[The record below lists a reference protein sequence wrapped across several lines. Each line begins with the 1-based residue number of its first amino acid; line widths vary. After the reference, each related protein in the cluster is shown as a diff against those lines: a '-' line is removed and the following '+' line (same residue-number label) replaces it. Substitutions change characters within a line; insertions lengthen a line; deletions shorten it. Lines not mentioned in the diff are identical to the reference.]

1 MTAASGQALLEEAR
15 NEVIG
20 RDFVFSGPYGPRRMF
35 YADYTASGRAVESIE
50 ARLRDILACYANTHT
65 EDDFSGRRLT
75 RLYHAALDLI
85 RRQVNAGPQG
95 KVLPAGAGSTGALKK
110 LLEILGVYVAPVFR
124 ERIAAVGTLAEA
136 LDRTRPVVFIGPYEH
151 HTNELMWREA
161 FAEVVVVGLD
171 ERGRM
176 DLGDLERKLA
186 DPRFQSRRRYGSFSA
201 GSNITGLRT
210 PVYDVARL
218 CHAHGCPVFFD
229 FAAIAPYTAIDMN
242 RDREAYF
249 DAVFFSPHKFLG
261 GPGAAGL
268 LVIHENLYRKDLPPT
283 TAGGGTVVYVSREG
297 HDFSDDIETR
307 ESAGTPPIL
316 QTIRAALAM
325 DLKDRIGIG
334 TIERIEAEWLAR
346 FRAGLAR
353 LPGLEPIGRIDDPE
367 AAPIVSFNVRHGD
380 RILHPKLV
388 ARLLND
394 LFGIQSRAG
403 CSCAG
408 PYGHLL
414 LDINHDRS
422 LRYREAIRC
431 GYQGVKPGWV
441 RVNLHYIFSPEDVD
455 FLLAALEFLA
465 RRGAEFLRVY
475 AFDRA
480 TGEWRHRDKAE
491 DLPSL
496 EDLLAPAAKEDPVL
510 ALPEARARYLAE
522 AEAEAERLSA
532 WGPAVY
538 AQDPEEIESLKFFRY
553 ILAR

>member
-1 MTAASGQALLEEAR
+1 MSESRGEALLAEAR
-15 NEVIG
+15 DGIIG
-20 RDFVFSGPYGPRRMF
+20 RDLILTGPFGPRRML

-50 ARLRDILACYANTHT
+50 ARMRDILACYANTHT
-65 EDDFSGRRLT
+65 EDDFSGRCST

-85 RRQVNAGPQG
+85 RRHVNAGPQG
-95 KVLPAGAGSTGALKK
+95 KVLPAGSGSTGALKK

-124 ERIAAVGTLAEA
+124 ERLAAAGLATES
-136 LDRTRPVVFIGPYEH
+136 LSSTRPLVFIGPYEH

-171 ERGRM
+171 GRGRM
-176 DLGDLERKLA
+176 DLADLERKLS
-186 DPRFQSRRRYGSFSA
+186 DPRHAGRTRFGSFSA

-210 PVYDVARL
+210 PVYEVARL

-229 FAAIAPYTAIDMN
+229 FAAIAPYAAIDMN
-242 RDREAYF
+242 RDRTSYF

-261 GPGAAGL
+261 GPGAAGI

-283 TAGGGTVVYVSREG
+283 TAGGGTVVYVSPEG

-325 DLKDRIGIG
+325 DLKDRIGIER
-334 TIERIEAEWLAR
+334 IERIEAEWLAR
-346 FRAGLAR
+346 FRTGLAR
-353 LPGLEPIGRIDDPE
+353 LPGLEPIGRTDDPGD
-367 AAPIVSFNVRHGD
+367 APIVSFNVRHGD

-414 LDINHDRS
+414 LDINHDQS

-441 RVNLHYIFSPEDVD
+441 RINLHFTFREEDVD
-455 FLLAALEFLA
+455 FLLAALGFLA
-465 RRGAEFLRVY
+465 RRGPEFLRVY
-475 AFDRA
+475 AFERA
-480 TGEWRHRDKAE
+480 TGEWRHRDEADE
-491 DLPSL
+491 SHRL
-496 EDLLAPAAKEDPVL
+496 EGPLAPAAREDPVPSE
-510 ALPEARARYLAE
+510 ADARARCLAE
-522 AEAEAERLSA
+522 AEAEADRLEA
-532 WGPAVY
+532 LGPAVY
-538 AQDPEEIESLKFFRY
+538 VRDSEEIESLKFFRY

>member
-1 MTAASGQALLEEAR
+1 MSESRGEALLAEAR
-15 NEVIG
+15 DGIIG
-20 RDFVFSGPYGPRRMF
+20 RDLILTGPFGPRRML

-50 ARLRDILACYANTHT
+50 ARMRDILACYANTHT
-65 EDDFSGRRLT
+65 EDDFSGRCST

-85 RRQVNAGPQG
+85 RRHVNAGPQG
-95 KVLPAGAGSTGALKK
+95 KVLPAGSGSTGALKK

-124 ERIAAVGTLAEA
+124 ERLAAAGLATEP
-136 LDRTRPVVFIGPYEH
+136 LSSTRPLVFIGPYEH

-171 ERGRM
+171 GRGRM
-176 DLGDLERKLA
+176 DLADLERKLS
-186 DPRFQSRRRYGSFSA
+186 DPRHAGRTRFGSFSA

-229 FAAIAPYTAIDMN
+229 FAAIAPYAAIDMN
-242 RDREAYF
+242 RDRTSYF

-261 GPGAAGL
+261 GPGAAGI

-283 TAGGGTVVYVSREG
+283 TAGGGTVVYVSPEG

-325 DLKDRIGIG
+325 DLKDRIGIER
-334 TIERIEAEWLAR
+334 IERIEAEWLAR
-346 FRAGLAR
+346 FRTGLAR
-353 LPGLEPIGRIDDPE
+353 LPGLEPIGRTDDPGD
-367 AAPIVSFNVRHGD
+367 APIVSFNVRHGD

-414 LDINHDRS
+414 LDINHDQS

-441 RVNLHYIFSPEDVD
+441 RINLHYTFRQEDVD
-455 FLLAALEFLA
+455 FLLAALGFLA
-465 RRGAEFLRVY
+465 RRGPAFLRVY
-475 AFDRA
+475 AFERA
-480 TGEWRHRDKAE
+480 TGEWRHQDEVDDPPR
-491 DLPSL
+491 L
-496 EDLLAPAAKEDPVL
+496 EGPLAPAAREDSVPSE
-510 ALPEARARYLAE
+510 AEARARYLAD
-522 AEAEAERLSA
+522 AEAEADRLEA
-532 WGPAVY
+532 LGPAVY
-538 AQDPEEIESLKFFRY
+538 VRDSEEIESLKFFRY